1 MSAWSKLP
9 RSMLGV
15 LGVCRHCRG
24 LTAGVLGIVGA
35 GERQGS
41 GKPTKTGSTPAVVPG
56 AVSALVKAGVG
67 GFCRV
72 LAEAIS
78 ILGEAA
84 RHMFRSRTCC
94 DLIKF
99 VILFI

>member
-1 MSAWSKLP
+1 LNALNDRWQWHECL
-9 RSMLGV
+9 V
-15 LGVCRHCRG
+15 EAAAEHV
-24 LTAGVLGIVGA
+24 IVGA

-41 GKPTKTGSTPAVVPG
+41 GKPTKTGSTLAVVPG

-67 GFCRV
+67 GFWRV

-99 VILFI
+99 VI